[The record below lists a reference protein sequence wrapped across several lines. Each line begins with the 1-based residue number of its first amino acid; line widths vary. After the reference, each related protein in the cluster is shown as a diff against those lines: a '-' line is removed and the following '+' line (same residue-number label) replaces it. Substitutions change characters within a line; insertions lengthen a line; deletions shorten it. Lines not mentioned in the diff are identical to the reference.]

1 MATGSER
8 QPAATERALQLL
20 SVLARQRE
28 PQSAQELSATTG
40 LAKSTLY
47 RQLATLRRWGFVM
60 EVDGRYGPGPASVEL
75 ASGFDASSRLVQ
87 CARADMQS
95 LARLSSESV
104 ALVAV
109 VNERVVCLEMVDSVQ
124 SLRCSFDKG
133 RSVPLRDGASAKCL
147 LAHLAEAPREAALAR
162 LGLGAAEL
170 RRWRAELAAIREQ
183 GHAITSGEVDDG
195 VWGVSVPLLDA
206 QRQLQ
211 GAITL
216 MAPTLRI
223 DGREAAF
230 VHMTLVSAARI
241 ARALQQP

>member
-1 MATGSER
+1 MTVGPDTTPATD
-8 QPAATERALQLL
+8 RALQVL
-20 SVLARQRE
+20 SVLAQHRE
-28 PQSAQELSATTG
+28 PLSALELSAATG

-47 RQLATLRRWGFVM
+47 RQIATLRRWGFVM

-75 ASGFDASSRLVQ
+75 ACGFDASSRLVQ
-87 CARADMQS
+87 CARADLQA

-109 VNERVVCLEMVDSVQ
+109 LNERAVCLEMVDSVQ

-147 LAHLAEAPREAALAR
+147 LAHLPEAQREAVLER
-162 LGLGAAEL
+162 SGFGAAERES
-170 RRWRAELAAIREQ
+170 RRRELALIRER
-183 GHAITSGEVDDG
+183 GHAITAGEVDAG
-195 VWGVSVPLLDA
+195 VWGVSAPLLDG
-206 QRQLQ
+206 QRQLH

-230 VHMTLVSAARI
+230 VHMTLVTAARI
-241 ARALQQP
+241 ARALQGP

>member
-1 MATGSER
+1 MPVGLEAAPATD
-8 QPAATERALQLL
+8 RALQVL
-20 SVLARQRE
+20 SVLAQHRE
-28 PQSAQELSATTG
+28 PLSALELSAATG

-47 RQLATLRRWGFVM
+47 RQIATLRRWGFVM

-75 ASGFDASSRLVQ
+75 ASGFDANSRLVQ

-95 LARLSSESV
+95 LSRLSSESV

-109 VNERVVCLEMVDSVQ
+109 LNERAVCLEMVDSVQ

-147 LAHLAEAPREAALAR
+147 LAHLPEAARSSALDR
-162 LGLGAAEL
+162 LGLSAAE
-170 RRWRAELAAIREQ
+170 RMAREAELSAIRER
-183 GHAITSGEVDDG
+183 GHALSSGEVDAG

-206 QRQLQ
+206 QRQLL

-216 MAPTLRI
+216 MAPTLRST
-223 DGREAAF
+223 GREAAF

-241 ARALQQP
+241 ARALQSF